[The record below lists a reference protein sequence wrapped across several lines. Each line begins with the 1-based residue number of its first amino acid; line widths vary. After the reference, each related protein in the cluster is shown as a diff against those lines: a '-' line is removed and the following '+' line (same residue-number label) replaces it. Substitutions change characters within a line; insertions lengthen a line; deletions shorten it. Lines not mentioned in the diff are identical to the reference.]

1 LIPPWEREFTLAQ
14 RSDGRYKKSGDVI
27 SMEPPAKVGDSAH
40 LLNYFRSLFSEA
52 FAPLISP
59 QFGRRVATRDRQHS
73 KNFARRLSY
82 WIDFEQ
88 VQTRKDWIVVDN
100 SIFLLPLKNAVAQR
114 KFD

>member
-1 LIPPWEREFTLAQ
+1 MRKLNIFRCIAAAILFAASSVVAAAP
-14 RSDGRYKKSGDVI
+14 
-27 SMEPPAKVGDSAH
+27 KVGDSAH